1 MSSRI
6 FGLTEKFE
14 QNNRKISLAN
24 IFLFLS
30 NFCCWFPVLVFCE
43 IRRQSIET
51 CSKKSRAKEKTR
63 HVRNEFFCIAQLYSK
78 TFSLSLYFISFS
90 CFVFF
95 VYRCTLCAP
104 FCWIW
109 WPEPLNKKKNKHKNQ
124 FYAIC
129 QWRALPRFKYD
140 VFGGCPNVCLWICI
154 RNVYG
159 DGIVLSIYCPSK
171 ILNVLKVSVLIHHQH
186 HHRHNSVIAD
196 TVHSHT
202 DIILSYHK
210 HE

>member
-1 MSSRI
+1 M
-6 FGLTEKFE
+6 FGMNFFVSHNYIQKHFHYLS
-14 QNNRKISLAN
+14 ILSL
-24 IFLFLS
+24 FRVS
-30 NFCCWFPVLVFCE
+30 
-43 IRRQSIET
+43 
-51 CSKKSRAKEKTR
+51 
-63 HVRNEFFCIAQLYSK
+63 
-78 TFSLSLYFISFS
+78 FSLFI
-90 CFVFF
+90 V
-95 VYRCTLCAP
+95 VP
-104 FCWIW
+104 FCWKW
-109 WPEPLNKKKNKHKNQ
+109 WPEPFKKKKKIKHKNQ

-129 QWRALPRFKYD
+129 QWRALPRFEYD

-202 DIILSYHK
+202 DIILSYNNMNKEQFYALLSHQHANIHK
-210 HE
+210 HSIFQFSLYLIFITADS

>member
-1 MSSRI
+1 MYFLAKTWKTKRLPLSSRI

-51 CSKKSRAKEKTR
+51 CSKKSRTKKKTR

-90 CFVFF
+90 CFVVF

-104 FCWIW
+104 FCWKW
-109 WPEPLNKKKNKHKNQ
+109 WPEPLKKKNKNQ
-124 FYAIC
+124 TQKSILRNMSMKSTTTV
-129 QWRALPRFKYD
+129 Q
-140 VFGGCPNVCLWICI
+140 I
-154 RNVYG
+154 R
-159 DGIVLSIYCPSK
+159 CFWW
-171 ILNVLKVSVLIHHQH
+171 VS
-186 HHRHNSVIAD
+186 
-196 TVHSHT
+196 
-202 DIILSYHK
+202 
-210 HE
+210 